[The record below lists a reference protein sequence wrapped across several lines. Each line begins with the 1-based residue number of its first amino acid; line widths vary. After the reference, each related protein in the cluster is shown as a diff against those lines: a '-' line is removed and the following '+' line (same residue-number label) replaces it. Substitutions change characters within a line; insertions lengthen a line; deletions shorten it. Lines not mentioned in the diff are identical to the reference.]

1 MGSPLVL
8 VVLDGSHGRLLG
20 DQDLG
25 TFDPCDDDIDI
36 PTINYSFVGI
46 NDLGSISKDSFCD
59 VIGVFKSSGDVV
71 NPLTKAGKNLAKR
84 KIVVMG

>member
-1 MGSPLVL
+1 MTDIKTWEV
-8 VVLDGSHGRLLG
+8 HR
-20 DQDLG
+20 
-25 TFDPCDDDIDI
+25 FHIDI